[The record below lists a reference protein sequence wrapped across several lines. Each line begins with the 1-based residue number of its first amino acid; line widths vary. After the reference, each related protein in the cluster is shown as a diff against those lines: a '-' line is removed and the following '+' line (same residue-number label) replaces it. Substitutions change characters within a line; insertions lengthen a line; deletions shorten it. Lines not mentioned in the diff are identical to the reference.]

1 MFFLKRTRNPES
13 AADLTAE
20 VFAAALDHVGEFVQ
34 KGGLRWRGST
44 ALRTTV
50 GRQPSPR
57 PSGRPS
63 PQTLGAEPDVVIDEA
78 LERVEGLADAQR
90 TAGILRQLLEQLPP
104 EQHDVIRARVIEER
118 SYPEIANDLSV
129 FRGRDDRRRDGPFA
143 R

>member
-1 MFFLKRTRNPES
+1 M
-13 AADLTAE
+13 
-20 VFAAALDHVGEFVQ
+20 
-34 KGGLRWRGST
+34 
-44 ALRTTV
+44 
-50 GRQPSPR
+50 
-57 PSGRPS
+57 
-63 PQTLGAEPDVVIDEA
+63 IDEA